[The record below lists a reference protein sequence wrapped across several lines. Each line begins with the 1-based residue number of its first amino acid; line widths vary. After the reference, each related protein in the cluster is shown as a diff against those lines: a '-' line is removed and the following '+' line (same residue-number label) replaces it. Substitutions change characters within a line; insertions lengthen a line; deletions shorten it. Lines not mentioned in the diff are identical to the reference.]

1 MQNDR
6 INNLTIKRSNNHQRT
21 LRATVVY
28 SDNFDTS
35 TVSFRNN
42 FSNILGCIW
51 LQERLKLIFIIKIIN
66 TWTLLRATKVFD
78 LDNIGDMF
86 RLPSQCDEK
95 VRNSFSLSF
104 RQHSILT
111 ESIDRV
117 QSSIE

>member
-1 MQNDR
+1 MRNGR
-6 INNLTIKRSNNHQRT
+6 TNNLTIKRSNNHQRT

-51 LQERLKLIFIIKIIN
+51 LQEKLKLSFIIKIIN
-66 TWTLLRATKVFD
+66 IWILLLKSNKNIRIID
-78 LDNIGDMF
+78 LDNIGDVF

-104 RQHSILT
+104 RQHSVLT
-111 ESIDRV
+111 ESIDRM
-117 QSSIE
+117 